1 MLCTYCNATEGD
13 KFCSDHHKFQQSHEL
28 HIQEHSQE
36 CWAFQALLPCARL
49 SQQQQSLAVRPQAEF
64 TSVLKHTQIPT
75 TKINSSKMLVHITQ
89 SINDSAQQHIALLK
103 IKVSNWFFSL
113 KVQLKL
119 QKILFFLPGSLSP
132 AEALFTQWL
141 KEKRVGKKDVRTHWR
156 SERTVR
162 GRGADRKFHTW
173 QKPKAD
179 AGYKT
184 SKLQHMNI
192 MEWATWH
199 YQQSAFLQSA
209 SNITGL

>member
-119 QKILFFLPGSLSP
+119 QKILFFSSFFCQGHSHLPKHSSHSDWKRKGLGRRMFGLT
-132 AEALFTQWL
+132 EGV
-141 KEKRVGKKDVRTHWR
+141 KE
-156 SERTVR
+156 
-162 GRGADRKFHTW
+162 
-173 QKPKAD
+173 Q
-179 AGYKT
+179 
-184 SKLQHMNI
+184 
-192 MEWATWH
+192 
-199 YQQSAFLQSA
+199 
-209 SNITGL
+209 